1 MKDIV
6 EIAAKLA
13 TQAHAGQMR
22 PGGTTPYIVHPM
34 RVAARLQQQ
43 GASPLVLATAW
54 LHDVIEDTI
63 VAPSELATA
72 GIPREVVYAVATLT
86 KLKDETQAEYLR
98 RVKHDPIAKR
108 VKREDML
115 DNLSD
120 NPTPKQVAKYATGLL
135 ILMDVYPQFE
145 PAIMGEAQEEP
156 TCPGLWAKG
165 TSQAYRV
172 CEAHGRL
179 EITFRQGNTW
189 RVDGLPSGMLGG
201 WVRVG
206 NLQPG
211 TETLQ

>member
-6 EIAAKLA
+6 EIAAALA
-13 TQAHAGQMR
+13 TKAHAGQMR

-34 RVAARLQQQ
+34 RVAARLQRL
-43 GASPLVLATAW
+43 GAPPDVLAAAW
-54 LHDVIEDTI
+54 LHDVIEDTP
-63 VAPSELATA
+63 VSPSDLAAA
-72 GIPREVVYAVATLT
+72 GMPLEVVYAVASLT
-86 KLKDETQAEYLR
+86 KLKDETQVEYLR
-98 RVKHDPIAKR
+98 RVKYNPIAKR

-115 DNLSD
+115 DNLTD

-165 TSQAYRV
+165 KSQACRV
-172 CEAHGRL
+172 CEVRGRL

-206 NLQPG
+206 NLPPG